1 MDDEVEGDGSED
13 PDPSPPKVSTC
24 ELPPNEDG
32 NKNSGGDEVAPT
44 SPDPSSDLGGE
55 EADGRKDLGA
65 PAVPADPQPA
75 GGAAVEGGEGGKG
88 GKGGKGADFP
98 IEPTQ
103 AKESQIVVLD
113 DESPKP
119 KQRRYPSW
127 YDPLKED
134 SQLPDG
140 WSLPSSTPTR
150 SPTDC
155 GPGLFMLFMVI
166 LLAISILIIK

>member
-1 MDDEVEGDGSED
+1 MEGLRSED
-13 PDPSPPKVSTC
+13 SEPSPPQVSTC

-32 NKNSGGDEVAPT
+32 NSGGDEVAPT
-44 SPDPSSDLGGE
+44 SPDPSSDLCGE
-55 EADGRKDLGA
+55 EADGRRDLSV

-75 GGAAVEGGEGGKG
+75 PAGGAAVQGGDGGKG
-88 GKGGKGADFP
+88 VDFP
-98 IEPTQ
+98 TEPVPE
-103 AKESQIVVLD
+103 KESQIVVLD
-113 DESPKP
+113 DESPNP

-150 SPTDC
+150 SPTDSD
-155 GPGLFMLFMVI
+155 PGLFMLFMMIQV
-166 LLAISILIIK
+166 